1 MCVIAERTQ
10 DRQVDKEGDKERQ
23 EKLCRISGTSSTQK
37 ERKGKRKKGT
47 REKTQRGKAGVWR
60 QVAKRWDKG
69 RDFKGLHK
77 LR

>member
-1 MCVIAERTQ
+1 MCVIIERTQ
-10 DRQVDKEGDKERQ
+10 DRQVDNERDKEGK

-47 REKTQRGKAGVWR
+47 REKAQSGKAGVWW

-69 RDFKGLHK
+69 RDFKGLQN